1 MPDIVFL
8 VVVCSVF
15 KTKSSFEYIFFH
27 CIELHV
33 FTELVGQKVMHPK
46 DTNKDM
52 NSLPKQFL
60 IVTRF
65 YTLILFSII
74 LVINSLSLLL
84 IDFLPDITC
93 NKTKVNSGN
102 QNFSIHQK
110 ISSNFLELPCIH
122 SYMIKVV
129 IRDIYRLQIF
139 S

>member
-8 VVVCSVF
+8 VVFCSVF
-15 KTKSSFEYIFFH
+15 KTKSSFEYR
-27 CIELHV
+27 IELHV

-65 YTLILFSII
+65 YTLVLFSII

-102 QNFSIHQK
+102 QNFSIHQR